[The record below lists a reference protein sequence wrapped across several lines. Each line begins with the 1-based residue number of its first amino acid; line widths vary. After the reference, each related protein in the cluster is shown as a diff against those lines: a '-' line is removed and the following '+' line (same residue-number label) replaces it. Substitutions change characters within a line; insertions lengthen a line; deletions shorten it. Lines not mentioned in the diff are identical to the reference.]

1 MQRKLILICLII
13 IVPVFAA
20 SVFLTFTVRSIVQ
33 EHAVSEIESETDRMS
48 VRFSNL
54 VAGTETA
61 ASDMGD
67 ISSYILYGG
76 ENPLSEFS
84 EKYPVVQ
91 SVYVYTDKSPV
102 PQGLYPITED
112 VKTKIWYKTT
122 VESENPFWTF
132 TENEK
137 DGYDAVLSVPLKT
150 GDFETIVLLYP
161 DRDILKTLISD
172 APYPT
177 YLVLPSGIIF
187 ASNAVDYPELTYV
200 ASSDLYKTA
209 VVESDFLRGDTF
221 IISSPVFSGLG
232 SPFYISLTVPYDRV
246 IESSR
251 DAAIVYIW
259 YTSLCLVLSILISIL
274 LTGTFTK
281 RITFVKE
288 QMKKAS
294 AGQLD
299 LREELSGHD
308 EINDLY
314 NILRQM
320 VHTIAKKNAEITEER
335 LNVEHLKLSRSEA
348 EFKALASQINPH
360 FLYNTLE
367 TIRMKAYANNDKETA
382 DLIKT
387 LGKFMRRSLAV
398 AGDLV
403 TVESELGFVHNYLIL
418 QSARF
423 GDRVHFNIYS
433 EIPGNALIVP
443 LIIQP
448 LAENS
453 YAHGVESMKTGAY
466 IFIKL
471 LKQGD
476 KCVIEVTDNGKGIN
490 EEKLAEVREKIKK
503 ADTSS
508 GISIGLTNTNSRIKK
523 FYGDSYGMEI
533 FSEEGKGTTIR
544 VTLPLRFE

>member
-1 MQRKLILICLII
+1 MQD
-13 IVPVFAA
+13 
-20 SVFLTFTVRSIVQ
+20 
-33 EHAVSEIESETDRMS
+33 HAVSEIESETERMS

-54 VAGTETA
+54 VGGTETA

-67 ISSYILYGG
+67 ISSYIMFGG
-76 ENPLSEFS
+76 ENPAPELL
-84 EKYPVVQ
+84 EKYPTVKN
-91 SVYVYTDKSPV
+91 VYVYTEKTPV
-102 PQGLYPITED
+102 PEGFYAVDDDIRAKP
-112 VKTKIWYKTT
+112 WYKTAT
-122 VESENPFWTF
+122 ETGTPFWTF
-132 TENEK
+132 TEAGQNRYE
-137 DGYDAVLSVPLKT
+137 AVLSVPVKT
-150 GDFETIVLLYP
+150 GDYKTVVLLYP
-161 DRDILKTLISD
+161 DGEILNQLITA

-187 ASNAVDYPELTYV
+187 ASNAVDYPVLSYV
-200 ASSDLYKTA
+200 PPSDLYKTE
-209 VVESDFLRGDTF
+209 VVKDDFFRGDTF

-232 SPFYISLTVPYDRV
+232 SPFYISLAVPYDRV
-246 IESSR
+246 IQSSR

-259 YTSLCLVLSILISIL
+259 YTSLCLALSILISIL
-274 LTGTFTK
+274 LTGTFTR
-281 RITFVKE
+281 RITFVKT
-288 QMKKAS
+288 QMKKAA
-294 AGQLD
+294 AGELD

-314 NILRQM
+314 NILREM
-320 VHTIAKKNAEITEER
+320 VHTIAKTNAEITEER
-335 LNVEHLKLSRSEA
+335 LKVEHLKLSRSEA

-367 TIRMKAYANNDKETA
+367 TIRMKAYANKDKETA

-403 TVESELGFVHNYLIL
+403 TVESELSFVHNYLIL

-423 GDRVHFNIYS
+423 GDRVHYNIYS
-433 EIPGNALIVP
+433 EVPGNALIVP

-471 LKQGD
+471 LKRGENL
-476 KCVIEVTDNGKGIN
+476 VIEVTDNGKGIS
-490 EEKLAEVREKIKK
+490 EERLEEVRQKIKK

-508 GISIGLTNTNSRIKK
+508 GKSIGLTNTNSRIKK
-523 FYGDSYGMEI
+523 FYGDIYGMEI
-533 FSEEGKGTTIR
+533 FSEEGKGTTVRI
-544 VTLPLRFE
+544 TLPLRFE

>member
-1 MQRKLILICLII
+1 MQD
-13 IVPVFAA
+13 
-20 SVFLTFTVRSIVQ
+20 
-33 EHAVSEIESETDRMS
+33 HAVSEIESETERMS

-54 VAGTETA
+54 VAGTEA
-61 ASDMGD
+61 AAADMGD
-67 ISSYILYGG
+67 IASYIMFGG
-76 ENPLSEFS
+76 QNPTKDFL
-84 EKYPVVQ
+84 EKYPSVQ
-91 SVYVYTDKSPV
+91 NVFVYTEKTPV
-102 PQGLYPITED
+102 PEGFFAANEEINAK
-112 VKTKIWYKTT
+112 VWYKTAAET
-122 VESENPFWTF
+122 DNPFWTF
-132 TENEK
+132 SEN
-137 DGYDAVLSVPLKT
+137 DRGGYDAVLSVPIKT
-150 GDFETIVLLYP
+150 GEYKTVALLFP
-161 DRDILKTLISD
+161 DGRILDDLIAA

-177 YLVLPSGIIF
+177 YLALPSGIVF
-187 ASNAVDYPELTYV
+187 SSNAVDYPLLTYV
-200 ASSDLYKTA
+200 PPSDHFETE
-209 VVESDFLRGDTF
+209 VVEDDFFRGDAF
-221 IISSPVFSGLG
+221 VISSPVFSGLG
-232 SPFYISLTVPYDRV
+232 TPFYISLAVPYDRV
-246 IESSR
+246 IENSR

-274 LTGTFTK
+274 LTGTFTR
-281 RITFVKE
+281 RIKFVKE

-314 NILRQM
+314 NILREM
-320 VHTIAKKNAEITEER
+320 VHTIAKTNAEITEER
-335 LNVEHLKLSRSEA
+335 LKVEHLKLSRSEA

-403 TVESELGFVHNYLIL
+403 TAESELGFVHNYLIL

-423 GDRVHFNIYS
+423 GDRVHYNIYS

-448 LAENS
+448 LAENC

-471 LKQGD
+471 LKQGGN
-476 KCVIEVTDNGKGIN
+476 CVIEVTDNGKGIS
-490 EEKLAEVREKIKK
+490 EEKLEEVRAKIKK

-508 GISIGLTNTNSRIKK
+508 GKSIGLTNTNSRIKK

-533 FSEEGKGTTIR
+533 FSEEGKGTTVR